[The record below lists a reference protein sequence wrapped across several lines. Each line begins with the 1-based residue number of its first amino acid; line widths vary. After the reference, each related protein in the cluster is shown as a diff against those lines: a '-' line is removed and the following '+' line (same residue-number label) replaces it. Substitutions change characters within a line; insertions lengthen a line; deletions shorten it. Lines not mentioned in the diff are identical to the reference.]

1 MVGVWIARITSSCS
15 CILQRPSNRTPGWSC
30 RLHRY
35 AQILKN
41 LWRWDAKMRA
51 APSTFQ
57 IFSKH
62 IHTTRLTTSGHKR
75 LELAFPSCFQ
85 RTFLDF
91 SGVSSPIPYQS
102 HHPSSQILSDAGHL
116 GPAQSKACD
125 VDLSDMGR
133 GLSFCKGS
141 LQRRRC
147 FIMFLHSNNST
158 CFLWGGYRLE
168 SSILVLQHSFSK
180 MSGSATLKLNQKQ
193 LSWWRQHQLGF
204 VRKSP
209 SLYPFRILKVSAPFN
224 CKVQVHPVRN
234 QRTPTTLK

>member
-91 SGVSSPIPYQS
+91 KVAFQVRYHTKATI
-102 HHPSSQILSDAGHL
+102 HHPKFSVMLGISVQLS
-116 GPAQSKACD
+116 
-125 VDLSDMGR
+125 
-133 GLSFCKGS
+133 
-141 LQRRRC
+141 RRLV
-147 FIMFLHSNNST
+147 MLT
-158 CFLWGGYRLE
+158 WVTWGGASAFAKEASNDDDVSLCFYIQI
-168 SSILVLQHSFSK
+168 ILHAFCGEDIV
-180 MSGSATLKLNQKQ
+180 
-193 LSWWRQHQLGF
+193 W
-204 VRKSP
+204 
-209 SLYPFRILKVSAPFN
+209 
-224 CKVQVHPVRN
+224 KVQF
-234 QRTPTTLK
+234 